1 MTWVLDNSG
10 IQPCTLGTEHILDQP
25 TTVAT
30 YLYEINTLNMANG
43 DRIEARVYDV
53 VSGTATAI
61 AQMWKGTFSNVQINN
76 VKQSPPM
83 GALTQAQFTVKQTQG
98 VFPISTVSGGSIA
111 PGQLAYG
118 STSNAMAYIYTF
130 AGGSVALSAQT
141 VILSW
146 VSGTFTN
153 GENILILNQTGRFV
167 LVNTL
172 GRSIPW
178 NVRRQ

>member
-1 MTWVLDNSG
+1 MTWFLDNSG

-30 YLYEINTLNMANG
+30 YLYEIDTLNMANG

-83 GALTQAQFTVKQTQG
+83 GALTQAQFTIKQVQG
-98 VFPISTVSGGSIA
+98 VFPISAVASGSIA
-111 PGQLAYG
+111 SGSTING
-118 STSNAMAYIYTF
+118 STSGAQAIIYTF
-130 AGGSVALSAQT
+130 AGGSLSLSAT
-141 VILSW
+141 TTILSW
-146 VSGTFTN
+146 ISGTFTN
-153 GENILILNQTGRFV
+153 GENILTLNSTGRFV
-167 LVNTL
+167 LTNTL
-172 GRSIPW
+172 GRSVPW